1 MSEHSYNRARSRA
14 RRLAVQAMYQHLLG
28 DQPSP
33 VVVKEFIDTRNIGSM
48 DSDYFRALVT
58 TAADDRAAL
67 EALIDPLLDRPLI
80 QLDPVEHA
88 ILLLAFVELRDR
100 PDTPY
105 RVVIDEAVELAKMF
119 GGEGGYKYINAVVDK
134 AAKQLRKTDAK

>member
-1 MSEHSYNRARSRA
+1 MSEQTANRARSRA
-14 RRLAVQAMYQHLLG
+14 RRLAVQAVYQHLLG
-28 DQPSP
+28 EQPSP
-33 VVVKEFIDTRNIGSM
+33 VVVKEFIETRNTGRM
-48 DSDYFRALVT
+48 DTDYFRALVT

-67 EALIDPLLDRPLI
+67 DALIDPLLDRPLV

-88 ILLLAFVELRDR
+88 VLLLAFVELRDR

-105 RVVIDEAVELAKMF
+105 KVVIDEAVELAKLF

-134 AAKQLRKTDAK
+134 AAKTLRRAER